1 MGTQPLVVAQVRA
14 FPQEVKVEIG
24 QHRPEPVRIDNV
36 PLMPLVALDL
46 QAVHERLGPVA
57 EHSLE
62 QPVAVQPLHGNK
74 LAWLAPSRSTTQAVR
89 ASGRKARITHFFSLS
104 VPPGSS

>member
-1 MGTQPLVVAQVRA
+1 M
-14 FPQEVKVEIG
+14 F
-24 QHRPEPVRIDNV
+24 

-62 QPVAVQPLHGNK
+62 EPVGVQPLHGNK
-74 LAWLAPSRSTTQAVR
+74 LAWLAPQQIDHPGRARLGQEGPDHPLLQSVR
-89 ASGRKARITHFFSLS
+89 A
-104 VPPGSS
+104 PG